1 MNLSDMGRHRS
12 ETNRGATTFVTIALM
27 IGSQQK
33 ITKQNSS
40 QLALLGGHPTVTN
53 PRDDL
58 FQWPLIGAEEEKAV
72 LEQLRKPNYSD
83 NEIVPAFEHE
93 FAERLGTDYAIAES
107 SGTNAIL
114 AALFG
119 CGVGRGAGHC
129 SDLYVLGILPSS
141 DLS

>member
-1 MNLSDMGRHRS
+1 M
-12 ETNRGATTFVTIALM
+12 
-27 IGSQQK
+27 
-33 ITKQNSS
+33 
-40 QLALLGGHPTVTN
+40 TN

-83 NEIVPAFEHE
+83 DEIVPAFEHE

-107 SGTNAIL
+107 SGTIL

-119 CGVGRGAGHC
+119 CGVGRGDEVIV
-129 SDLYVLGILPSS
+129 SDLYVLEQYATEHSTGTAARRSEQ
-141 DLS
+141 

>member
-1 MNLSDMGRHRS
+1 M
-12 ETNRGATTFVTIALM
+12 
-27 IGSQQK
+27 
-33 ITKQNSS
+33 
-40 QLALLGGHPTVTN
+40 TN

-83 NEIVPAFEHE
+83 DEIVPAFEHE

-119 CGVGRGAGHC
+119 CGVGRGDEVIVPTSSPPC
-129 SDLYVLGILPSS
+129 LYCVRLHIAPVRRGLRR
-141 DLS
+141 